1 MQKSEGRRQKAE
13 VHVRT
18 AVLTSAF
25 CLLPSDLHAGIQSIA
40 DPRGPQ
46 AGAIASL
53 WWIFF
58 WVCVAVY
65 VIVIAVLLIA
75 LVRARKNVATD
86 FSPSID
92 GLRPVTTW
100 VAVATAVTALI
111 LIGLLTA
118 SVATGRAVGTFGQD
132 KPDQLEVQVIGHQW
146 WWEVTYND
154 PQPSKMFRTANEIH
168 IPVGKPVLLR
178 LSTQD
183 VIHSL
188 WIPNLHGKRDL
199 IPGRYN
205 KFWIQADTPGIYR
218 GQCAEFCG
226 MQHAHMA
233 LVVFA
238 EKPED
243 FERWKARQQTPAI
256 EPQNADQMKG
266 QQLFLS
272 LPCVNCHSIVGTD
285 AYATVGP
292 DLTHVAG
299 RRTLGAG
306 LLMNNR
312 GNMSGWLLNAPA
324 VKPGVLMPPHP
335 MNSNELLPLVAY
347 LESLK

>member
-1 MQKSEGRRQKAE
+1 M
-13 VHVRT
+13 T
-18 AVLTSAF
+18 
-25 CLLPSDLHAGIQSIA
+25 GIQSILDA
-40 DPRGPQ
+40 RGPQ
-46 AGAIASL
+46 AQNIAHL
-53 WWIFF
+53 WWVFF
-58 WVCVAVY
+58 WVCAAVY
-65 VIVIAVLLIA
+65 VIVIAVLCIA
-75 LVRARKNVATD
+75 IIRGRRNVATVPL
-86 FSPSID
+86 S
-92 GLRPVTTW
+92 GPVDHPLKP
-100 VAVATAVTALI
+100 VATTVAISTAITAVI

-118 SVATGRAVGTFGQD
+118 SVATGRAVGTFGQN
-132 KPDQLEVQVIGHQW
+132 KPDQLEVEVVGHQW
-146 WWEVTYND
+146 WWDVTYTD
-154 PQPSKMFRTANEIH
+154 PQPSKMFKTANEIH

-178 LSTQD
+178 VSTQD

-243 FERWKARQQTPAI
+243 FERWKTRQQTPAVN
-256 EPQNADQMKG
+256 PQTADQMKG

-292 DLTHVAG
+292 DLTHIAG

-306 LLMNNR
+306 LLINNR
-312 GNMSGWLLNAPA
+312 GNLSGWMLNAPA

-335 MNSNELLPLVAY
+335 LDSDQLLPLVAY

>member
-1 MQKSEGRRQKAE
+1 M
-13 VHVRT
+13 T
-18 AVLTSAF
+18 PLPFAF
-25 CLLPSDLHAGIQSIA
+25 IAGIQSIV

-46 AGAIASL
+46 SQKINDL
-53 WWIFF
+53 WWVFF
-58 WVCVAVY
+58 WVCVAVFAI
-65 VIVIAVLLIA
+65 VIVVFFVAIFRGRRNAVP
-75 LVRARKNVATD
+75 D
-86 FSPSID
+86 ESPERQRRLTITV
-92 GLRPVTTW
+92 G
-100 VAVATAVTALI
+100 AATAVTAAI

-132 KPDQLEVQVIGHQW
+132 KPDQLEIQVTGHQW

-154 PQPSKMFRTANEIH
+154 PQPNKMFKTANEIH

-199 IPGRYN
+199 IPGRFN
-205 KFWIQADTPGIYR
+205 KLWIQADTPGIYR
-218 GQCAEFCG
+218 AQCAEFCG

-238 EKPED
+238 EEAQKFD
-243 FERWKARQQTPAI
+243 QWKTRQQTPAV
-256 EPQNADQMKG
+256 EPQNANQMKG
-266 QQLFLS
+266 RELFLS
-272 LPCVNCHSIVGTD
+272 LPCVNCHAIVGTD

-306 LLMNNR
+306 LLINNR
-312 GNMSGWLLNAPA
+312 GNLGGWVVNAPA

-335 MNSNELLPLVAY
+335 LNSTDLLPLLAY